1 MHPVIKLPDKYW
13 VFDFTKGPDT
23 TFSSP
28 YPYSIGR
35 YDEIR
40 PDMYTHELFEGERDL
55 HVGID
60 IGTPVNEPVFAFQ
73 DGEIFDIGLND
84 EPGSYGTT
92 VITQHQW
99 EGKTLLAL
107 HGHLSM
113 ESLQLFEPGQKIE
126 SGDCIGYVG
135 SKEVNGGWEPHL
147 HFQLSW
153 IKPENCDL
161 PGVVRRDERTDSLAM
176 YPDPRMVLGQIY

>member
-23 TFSSP
+23 TFSCP

-84 EPGSYGTT
+84 EPGSYGPT

-99 EGKTLLAL
+99 
-107 HGHLSM
+107 
-113 ESLQLFEPGQKIE
+113 
-126 SGDCIGYVG
+126 D
-135 SKEVNGGWEPHL
+135 
-147 HFQLSW
+147 
-153 IKPENCDL
+153 
-161 PGVVRRDERTDSLAM
+161 
-176 YPDPRMVLGQIY
+176 